1 MAVTLDWL
9 GCATFRLRIDD
20 LTLYL
25 DAYVDRVA
33 GAPPVGMTV
42 DEIDVADYVLVGH
55 SHFDHIAGAEVIA
68 AKTGATVI
76 GSTETARV
84 MRDEGVPS
92 GQLWRTQGG
101 EHFRLSDSVTVR
113 TYPSLHS
120 CIWTASSHAPGD
132 VVVGQYCLT
141 EDERWPVVDA
151 DEMER
156 RLEALSEAH
165 RSVHGRPAIGSDTH
179 GGAIAYVIETPYG
192 SIFYHDTSGCW
203 TRVVSDLRPDI
214 AIVAM
219 AGRPNVDGEP
229 LQGSLANFVGR
240 MAGILRPREMFL
252 GHHDNW
258 MPPMTRDMTTDE
270 MMSPV
275 REELARVEPRTRL
288 VEVGYM
294 EGTPLFA

>member
-9 GCATFRLRIDD
+9 GCATYRLRVDD

-33 GAPPVGMTV
+33 GAPPVGITV
-42 DEIDVADYVLVGH
+42 DEIDEADYVLVGH

-68 AKTGATVI
+68 ANTGATVI
-76 GSTETARV
+76 GSTETARI
-84 MRDEGVPS
+84 MRDEGVPAQ
-92 GQLWRTQGG
+92 QLWRTQGG

-120 CIWTASSHAPGD
+120 CIWTASAHEPGD
-132 VVVGQYCLT
+132 VVIGEYCLT
-141 EDERWPVVDA
+141 EDERWPDVDA
-151 DEMER
+151 DEMTR
-156 RLEALSEAH
+156 RLETISEAH
-165 RSVHGRPAIGSDTH
+165 RAEHGRPAIGSDTH

-203 TRVVSDLRPDI
+203 TRVVSDLRPDV

-240 MAGILRPREMFL
+240 MAGLLRPREMFL

-270 MMSPV
+270 MMAPV

-294 EGTPLFA
+294 EGTPLLA

>member
-33 GAPPVGMTV
+33 GAPPVGITV
-42 DEIDVADYVLVGH
+42 DEVDVADYVLVGH

-68 AKTGATVI
+68 ANTGATVI

-84 MRDEGVPS
+84 MRDEGVPT

-101 EHFRLSDSVTVR
+101 EHFRLSDTVTVR

-132 VVVGQYCLT
+132 VVIGQHCLT

-156 RLEALSEAH
+156 RLDALSEAH

-203 TRVVSDLRPDI
+203 SRVVSDLRPDI

-240 MAGILRPREMFL
+240 MAGMLRPRELFL

-270 MMSPV
+270 MMAPV

-288 VEVGYM
+288 VDVGYM
-294 EGTPLFA
+294 EGTTLFA

>member
-1 MAVTLDWL
+1 MTVTLDWL

-25 DAYVDRVA
+25 DAYIDRIA
-33 GAPPVGMTV
+33 GAPPVGMRV
-42 DEIDVADYVLVGH
+42 DDVAAADYVLVGH

-68 AKTGATVI
+68 ANTGATVI

-84 MRDEGVPS
+84 MLDEGVPAR
-92 GQLWRTQGG
+92 QLWRTQGG

-113 TYPSLHS
+113 VYPSLHS
-120 CIWTASSHAPGD
+120 CIWTNAAPTPGD
-132 VVVGQYCLT
+132 VALGQYCLT
-141 EDERWPVVDA
+141 EDQRWPA
-151 DEMER
+151 DGADDFPA
-156 RLEALSEAH
+156 RLEAISQAH
-165 RSVHGRPAIGSDTH
+165 VAEHGRPAVGSDNT
-179 GGAIAYVIETPYG
+179 GGALAYVIETPYG

-203 TRVVSDLRPDI
+203 TRIVSDLRPDV

-240 MAGILRPREMFL
+240 MATLLRPREMFI

-258 MPPMTRDMTTDE
+258 MPPTTQDMTTDA
-270 MMSPV
+270 MMTPV
-275 REELARVEPRTRL
+275 REELARVEPRTAL
-288 VEVGYM
+288 VEVGYL
-294 EGTPLFA
+294 EGTPLFE